1 MKRPYLLDQLSART
15 EPFDVLVIGGGATGL
30 SCALD
35 AMTRG
40 YSVALVERGDFGE
53 GTSSRSTKLIHG
65 GVRYLRQGHLGLV
78 HESLRER
85 AWFFRAAPD
94 LVKPIEFI
102 IPCQSAMEQLYY
114 RTGMK
119 LYDTIAG
126 ATGSHRSASLT
137 RDEVLARAPGA
148 AAEPLAGGVRYID
161 GQLDDARLLIAMMRR
176 LLEGGGL
183 ALNYVAVVDLI
194 KSNGRVAGA
203 VVEDRETGA
212 RLRVDARVVINATGV
227 FTDQVTRLDE
237 PDAPDRIAAS
247 QGIHLVLDAAYL
259 GGTSALMIP
268 KTSDGRVLFAI
279 PWLGRVIYGT
289 TDTPRDIIEDHPA
302 PLESEIDYLLAHA
315 PHIFARPLS
324 RAKVIASF
332 AGLRPLPKAAGK
344 RSSEVSRDFHVTVSP
359 AGLVSVYG
367 GKLTTCRAMGEAAVE
382 HAAASAGLPAAPSRT
397 NELLLL
403 DEGQPASH
411 LTAPSREDVAY
422 AVEYEMARTVDDVL
436 LRRSRVGLLNP
447 AAAKAA
453 AAQCAVWMAELRKAA
468 V

>member
-1 MKRPYLLDQLSART
+1 
-15 EPFDVLVIGGGATGL
+15 
-30 SCALD
+30 
-35 AMTRG
+35 
-40 YSVALVERGDFGE
+40 
-53 GTSSRSTKLIHG
+53 
-65 GVRYLRQGHLGLV
+65 
-78 HESLRER
+78 
-85 AWFFRAAPD
+85 
-94 LVKPIEFI
+94 
-102 IPCQSAMEQLYY
+102 
-114 RTGMK
+114 
-119 LYDTIAG
+119 
-126 ATGSHRSASLT
+126 
-137 RDEVLARAPGA
+137 
-148 AAEPLAGGVRYID
+148 
-161 GQLDDARLLIAMMRR
+161 
-176 LLEGGGL
+176 
-183 ALNYVAVVDLI
+183 VV
-194 KSNGRVAGA
+194 GA
-203 VVEDRETGA
+203 VMEDRETGT

-237 PDAPDRIAAS
+237 PGAPDRIAAS

-259 GGTSALMIP
+259 GGASALMIP

-315 PHIFARPLS
+315 PHIFARPLT
-324 RAKVIASF
+324 RAEVIASF
-332 AGLRPLPKAAGK
+332 AGLRPLPKADGK

-382 HAAASAGLPAAPSRT
+382 QAAALAGLPAAPSRT

-422 AVEYEMARTVDDVL
+422 AVEYEMARTVDDLL

-447 AAAKAA
+447 AVAYAA
-453 AAQCAVWMAELRKAA
+453 APLCAAWLAELRSGEG
-468 V
+468 